1 MSVPLEEHVRRF
13 IQRAAATDPFPSG
26 ARFGSSEAADH
37 LQRMRSRVRPPRVS
51 DPIDRVLELRTS
63 AGTAVRVYV
72 PASEDPGRVLLVY
85 LHGGGWVSGDLDMHD
100 PTCRSLAIGADAVV
114 VNVDYRLA
122 PEHPYPAPLDDAAE
136 AVAWAIAHAESW
148 GADPART
155 VVAGT
160 SAGANLAAAV
170 AVRRAE
176 AVVEPAL
183 LGQVLIYPVLD
194 AAMQTASHREKADS
208 YFLTADHLRFFWDAY
223 VQSDVDR
230 AHPQIS
236 PGLAPDVSQ
245 LPPAVVVSAEHD
257 PLRDEADAFAERM
270 RSVGRLLAHSQVP
283 GQIHGFL
290 TAFADSPASTST
302 LRVVIDGLVRMRTLP
317 TDRAS

>member
-13 IQRAAATDPFPSG
+13 IETAGATDPFPPG
-26 ARFGSSEAADH
+26 ARFGSREAAEH
-37 LQRMRSRVRPPRVS
+37 LQRMRDRVRPPRDG
-51 DPIDRVLELRTS
+51 DPVDRVLERRTPG
-63 AGTAVRVYV
+63 GTAVRVYV
-72 PASEDPGRVLLVY
+72 PGSSDAERVLVVY

-100 PTCRSLAIGADAVV
+100 PTCRSLANGADAVV

-122 PEHPYPAPLDDAAE
+122 PENPYPAPLDDAAE
-136 AVAWAIAHAESW
+136 AVEWAIEHAASW

-170 AVRRAE
+170 AVRRVQA
-176 AVVEPAL
+176 AARPPL

-194 AAMQTASHREKADS
+194 ASMQTGSYAEKAEG

-223 VQSDVDR
+223 AQSDVDR
-230 AHPQIS
+230 RDPQLS
-236 PGLAPDVSQ
+236 PGLAPDVSR
-245 LPPAVVVSAEHD
+245 LPHAVVVSAEHD
-257 PLRDEADAFAERM
+257 PLRDEADAFAARM
-270 RSVGRLLAHSQVP
+270 RAAGRLLEHVQVP

-290 TAFADSPASTST
+290 TAFPGSPAAVST
-302 LRVVIDGLVRMRTLP
+302 LRLVVDGLVAMRTLR
-317 TDRAS
+317 TT

>member
-13 IQRAAATDPFPSG
+13 IEAADATDPFPSG
-26 ARFGSSEAADH
+26 ATFGSREADEH
-37 LQRMRSRVRPPRVS
+37 LQRMRRRVRPPRDSEPV
-51 DPIDRVLELRTS
+51 DRVLDLRTS
-63 AGTAVRVYV
+63 GGTAVRVYV
-72 PASEDPGRVLLVY
+72 PESSDAQRVLVVY

-100 PTCRSLAIGADAVV
+100 PTCRALANGADAVV

-136 AVAWAIAHAESW
+136 AVEWAIERAASW
-148 GADPART
+148 GADPSRT

-170 AVRRAE
+170 AVRRVQASTQ
-176 AVVEPAL
+176 PAL

-194 AAMQTASHREKADS
+194 AAMQTASYREKAEG

-223 VQSDVDR
+223 VQSDIDR
-230 AHPQIS
+230 GHPHLS
-236 PGLAPDVSQ
+236 PGVASDVSR
-245 LPPAVVVSAEHD
+245 LPLAVVVSAEHD
-257 PLRDEADAFAERM
+257 PLRDEADAFAQRM
-270 RSVGRLLAHSQVP
+270 RSAGRLLQHWQVP

-290 TAFADSPASTST
+290 TAFAGSAASTST
-302 LRVVIDGLVRMRTLP
+302 LRMVIDNLVALRTIAP
-317 TDRAS
+317 DP